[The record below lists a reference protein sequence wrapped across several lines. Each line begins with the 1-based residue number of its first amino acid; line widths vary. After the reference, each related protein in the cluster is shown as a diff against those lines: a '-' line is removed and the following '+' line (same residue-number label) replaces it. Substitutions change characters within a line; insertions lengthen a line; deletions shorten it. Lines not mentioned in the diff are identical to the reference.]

1 MRILDWF
8 RKLFRRESVNSS
20 TSTTTTSIV
29 RSGGVSYIFPT
40 TSNVAIATVYRC
52 IQVLAD
58 SVAGLHLQY
67 LRKTNN
73 GVFQEY
79 EQSPLHY
86 LLTVE
91 PQPEMSIYEFWAQCT
106 RFILLAGN
114 AYIYPRRVGGEV
126 TDLVL
131 CRPGTVS
138 HDALNN
144 LYTISDPWSGVYGTF
159 KESEIIHLYLYSTD
173 GRHGESV
180 LMHARRTLAIANAG
194 DEETGNRFI
203 NGGSVRGIVGN
214 DKNLQGFGEYQDEEL
229 AKTAVSID
237 EKFQSG
243 DKIVSLPGQ
252 VSFQQLSL
260 SSTDM
265 QFLETRKFTVEEIC
279 RFFGVPPFFVFADNS
294 GNYKSVEMANNAFM
308 SMTLDPILKR
318 IEAEFTR
325 KLIPRSM
332 CCKRLFRFNR
342 RDIYSLDLNSKADY
356 QRKTIEAGIFTV
368 NDWRR
373 IENLPQVE
381 GGDKVL
387 VSANLKELNESIK
400 PIEEGEGNN

>member
-8 RKLFRRESVNSS
+8 RKLFKRE
-20 TSTTTTSIV
+20 STTTSSTTTSTI
-29 RSGGVSYIFPT
+29 RSGGGISYLFPL
-40 TSNVAIATVYRC
+40 TSDVAIATVYRC

-58 SVAGLHLQY
+58 SVAGLHLRY
-67 LRKTNN
+67 LRKANN
-73 GVFQEY
+73 GVYQEF
-79 EQSPLHY
+79 EQSSLHY

-91 PQPEMSIYEFWAQCT
+91 PQPEMSIYEFWAQT
-106 RFILLAGN
+106 MRYILIAGN
-114 AYIYPRRVGGEV
+114 AYIYPRKIGEEV
-126 TDLVL
+126 VDLVL
-131 CRPGTVS
+131 CRPSTVS

-144 LYTISDPWSGVYGTF
+144 LYSISDPWNGVYGTF
-159 KESEIIHLYLYSTD
+159 KEAEIIHLYLYSTD
-173 GRHGESV
+173 GRCGESV

-214 DKNLQGFGEYQDEEL
+214 DKSLQGFGEYQDEQL

-279 RFFGVPPFFVFADNS
+279 RFFGVPPFFVFADS
-294 GNYKSVEMANNAFM
+294 SSNYKSVEMANNAFM

-325 KLIPRSM
+325 KLISRSM
-332 CCKRLFRFNR
+332 CCKRAFKFDR

-356 QRKTIEAGIFTV
+356 QRKTIEAGIYTV

-373 IENLPQVE
+373 IENLPIVD
-381 GGDKVL
+381 GGDNVL
-387 VSANLKELNESIK
+387 VSANLKLLNEMPK
-400 PIEEGEGNN
+400 PIEDNE